1 MATFNVTNINDS
13 GAGSLREAVD
23 LANITPGADIINI
36 NGIVNLNS
44 AINIT
49 DVVEIRGNND
59 NFMIAQR
66 GSDRIFRIDNNSNN
80 LINVTLT
87 NLTLTGGKSGD
98 LGGAV
103 YTKENLTLN
112 SVVFDGNVG
121 TTRGGGVYSEG
132 ATLVINDSVFR
143 NNEVVANPNETN
155 PNIQPVGAGFYSLNG
170 NLQVNNTSVESNK
183 SALHAAAIVNSKGNI
198 TRSRFINNSG
208 GGIYLATQAQVTIDG
223 AEVNNN
229 QNDKYGGGIRI
240 ENQSQLTLTNSTI
253 NGNQSVYGGGV
264 SIADINPGTSE
275 IINSQITNNTATTG
289 GGGIDIAFGADM
301 VIRDSDIISNT
312 APKGSGLQTR
322 SFNTPSS
329 ASLYDVTVANNTG
342 SDSQIEGANISI
354 TRGDLSITQVHRFY
368 QREKGFHFY
377 SSDLNEINDIK
388 TRSQR
393 GELKYNYESE
403 KYNVLTSN
411 KNISD
416 ADIAGAQEVYRFFNT
431 QTGAHLYT
439 MDENEKTSIETNL
452 KNYNYEGIKFYAF
465 ETDPV
470 DIDTVPL
477 YRMLNS
483 QSGSHLFTVD
493 QVEID
498 YIKNNLPHFAPE
510 GNNGIA
516 FYVLEL

>member
-1 MATFNVTNINDS
+1 MATYNVSNSNDS
-13 GAGSLREAVD
+13 GTGSLREAINF
-23 LANITPGADIINI
+23 ANITPGVDIINI
-36 NGIVNLNS
+36 SSNVNLNS

-49 DVVEIRGNND
+49 DAVEITGNNSV
-59 NFMIAQR
+59 ITQT
-66 GSDRIFRIDNNSNN
+66 GSDRLFRIDNNANN
-80 LINVTLT
+80 LINVILT

-143 NNEVVANPNETN
+143 NNEVVANPNN
-155 PNIQPVGAGFYSLNG
+155 IDPNIQPVGAGFYSLNG
-170 NLQVNNTSVESNK
+170 SLQVNNTSVENNK
-183 SALHAAAIVNSKGNI
+183 SALHAAAIVNSKGSINN
-198 TRSRFINNSG
+198 SRFTNNSG
-208 GGIYLATQAQVTIDG
+208 GGIYLATQAQITIDK
-223 AEVNNN
+223 AEVGNN

-240 ENQSQLTLTNSTI
+240 ENQSQLTLTNSII
-253 NGNQSVYGGGV
+253 NSNKSVYGGGV

-275 IINSQITNNTATTG
+275 IINSQIINNTATTG

-301 VIRDSDIISNT
+301 VIRNSDITGNT
-312 APKGSGLQTR
+312 APSGSGLETR
-322 SFNTPSS
+322 SFNSPSS
-329 ASLYDVTVANNTG
+329 ASLYDVTLANNTG

-354 TRGDLSITQVHRFY
+354 IRGDLSITQVHRFY
-368 QREKGFHFY
+368 QREKGFHLY
-377 SSDLNEINDIK
+377 TSDNNEIDNIK

-403 KYNVLTSN
+403 KFNVLTSD
-411 KNISD
+411 KDISGV
-416 ADIAGAQEVYRFFNT
+416 DIAGAEEVYRFFNT

-439 MDENEKTSIETNL
+439 MDENEKSYIETNL
-452 KNYNYEGIKFYAF
+452 KNYNYEGIKFYGF
-465 ETDPV
+465 ETEPV

-498 YIKNNLPHFAPE
+498 HIRSNLPHFTPE
-510 GNNGIA
+510 GNNGVG